1 MGLKNFSASLQVQRS
16 GFTLIE
22 LLVVIAIIAIL
33 AAILLPALQSARERG
48 RTNSC
53 LNNMKQFGTLW
64 SQYSID
70 HDDQLLPS
78 YLLKGGFASDEGAPK
93 RWSEFMCRSKYMGKG
108 PAVSGMHGSTK
119 GYTHPLLV
127 CPTGFSRKNLV
138 VYNTFPI
145 RNAYAYNFWFNPH
158 GDKGTRILQN
168 YTLNKITQIQ
178 RSSKT
183 MALVDDWNKDTT
195 PAAYRGYYSSEGIK
209 GGTHSLQKVGLEGKM
224 SIGTRGAHGR
234 NASMLFADGH
244 ANPQDFFYTTKVY
257 HTDGSSLIMWKG
269 GDIIENRF

>member
-1 MGLKNFSASLQVQRS
+1 MGMKNFSASLQVKRS

-119 GYTHPLLV
+119 GYTH
-127 CPTGFSRKNLV
+127 
-138 VYNTFPI
+138 
-145 RNAYAYNFWFNPH
+145 H
-158 GDKGTRILQN
+158 RIQP
-168 YTLNKITQIQ
+168 QE
-178 RSSKT
+178 S
-183 MALVDDWNKDTT
+183 
-195 PAAYRGYYSSEGIK
+195 
-209 GGTHSLQKVGLEGKM
+209 
-224 SIGTRGAHGR
+224 GR
-234 NASMLFADGH
+234 VQHLSH
-244 ANPQDFFYTTKVY
+244 P
-257 HTDGSSLIMWKG
+257 
-269 GDIIENRF
+269 